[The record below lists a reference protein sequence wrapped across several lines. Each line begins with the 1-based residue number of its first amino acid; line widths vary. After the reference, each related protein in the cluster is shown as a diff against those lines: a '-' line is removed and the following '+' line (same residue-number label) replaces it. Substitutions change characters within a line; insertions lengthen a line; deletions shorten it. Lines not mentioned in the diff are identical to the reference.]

1 MIKRVFIGK
10 KDGFDT
16 SGANLLSDLKVNL
29 NISSLTKVNIFNRY
43 DLLVDGEEHFENL
56 VNNVLS
62 EVNVDDVYVDK
73 LPEFDGATLFGIE
86 YLPGQYDQ
94 RADSA
99 EQCANLIM
107 NNEQLKVKN
116 ARIYVLYGNISNEE
130 LLKIK
135 NYLINPV
142 DSREVDVDS

>member
-16 SGANLLSDLKVNL
+16 SGANLLSDLKINL

-43 DLLVDGEEHFENL
+43 DILVDGEEHFENL

-62 EVNVDDVYVDK
+62 EVNVDNIYVDK
-73 LPEFDGATLFGIE
+73 LPEFSGATLFGIE

-116 ARIYVLYGNISNEE
+116 ARVYVLYGDISNDE
-130 LLKIK
+130 LLKITTVQDLLD
-135 NYLINPV
+135 LI
-142 DSREVDVDS
+142 DTKK